1 MKEINS
7 RNQREGGRA
16 SLFTGSH
23 RIFFNNLD
31 AKTYGYFYGTCNHI
45 LRASWCGAET
55 QAVKREGDA
64 IQQEY

>member
-1 MKEINS
+1 MKEINTT
-7 RNQREGGRA
+7 NQREGGRA
-16 SLFTGSH
+16 SLFTGSR

-45 LRASWCGAET
+45 LRAARCGAET

-64 IQQEY
+64 IWHEY